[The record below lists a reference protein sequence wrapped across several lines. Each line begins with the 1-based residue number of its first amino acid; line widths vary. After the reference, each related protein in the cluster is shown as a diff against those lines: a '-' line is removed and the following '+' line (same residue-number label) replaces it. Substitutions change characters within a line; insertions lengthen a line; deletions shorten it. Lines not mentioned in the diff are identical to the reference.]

1 MTSMILN
8 IFKDNFF
15 ALCIEDKFKSF
26 NCITGSSSLFISIL
40 ILILN
45 FFAFFKL
52 VNFYGKINFET
63 NLIIFSIF
71 QIIVIQLII
80 ITSYELLIVFFTLIQ
95 IFIIT
100 LIIRKFVI
108 ISNQPNQIL
117 KKNGLFIFLN
127 TINLLL
133 FIIYILLLG
142 NNTENSYSIILFHT
156 CFYAFSS
163 IILAFYSNSLIKLI
177 KKVKQSEFQSSL
189 LTQPFSKPT
198 NAEEEKK
205 KSTSQS
211 TFEEDEKK
219 ESNSQSTK
227 EEEEKKN
234 NQNLKYNSIIIKSIG
249 DITRKNEIFFIMRK
263 KQIKPLYKINIIC
276 SFLEF
281 LIILSI
287 NLSSNENFK
296 KKDEYKISPTLL
308 YGYIEFYL
316 YIIICLFNVSVN
328 FFCFFWKIKN
338 QYNNDKNDLK
348 NKKDNKRIIDNRYI
362 RRETI
367 IMEKENSEKI
377 NEFIEND
384 DPKRDQKKMQKSFFY
399 SSFTEITEEKEEDFY
414 IKPTQKDNNK
424 NNNSIIEI
432 NDNNNKD
439 KDKDKMNN
447 ETYEN
452 KGLLEP
458 LNSNYLERESIPCNL
473 DSVSGINRNS
483 SFNKSKIDQDI

>member
-26 NCITGSSSLFISIL
+26 NCIIGSSSLFISIL

-234 NQNLKYNSIIIKSIG
+234 NQNLKYNSIIVKSIG

-263 KQIKPLYKINIIC
+263 KQIKPLYKINIFC

-287 NLSSNENFK
+287 NLSSN
-296 KKDEYKISPTLL
+296 D
-308 YGYIEFYL
+308 
-316 YIIICLFNVSVN
+316 LFCS
-328 FFCFFWKIKN
+328 
-338 QYNNDKNDLK
+338 
-348 NKKDNKRIIDNRYI
+348 
-362 RRETI
+362 
-367 IMEKENSEKI
+367 
-377 NEFIEND
+377 
-384 DPKRDQKKMQKSFFY
+384 
-399 SSFTEITEEKEEDFY
+399 
-414 IKPTQKDNNK
+414 
-424 NNNSIIEI
+424 
-432 NDNNNKD
+432 
-439 KDKDKMNN
+439 
-447 ETYEN
+447 
-452 KGLLEP
+452 
-458 LNSNYLERESIPCNL
+458 
-473 DSVSGINRNS
+473 
-483 SFNKSKIDQDI
+483 